1 MKRILIAMLAVVVA
15 CGFSGCKADER
26 QTEIVSETTEISNSF
41 NWQLNELT
49 DNICIND
56 IGFSLPCTLN
66 EFNELFNG
74 MLTVSNEETVTI
86 DNSKEC
92 YTAEIIYNE
101 SSIGQIY
108 YTKTDN
114 EIFGLLIF
122 ENETENYSLSLGDI
136 ILNQSTKD
144 EVFEKLGTPTRGE
157 KTSDVY
163 VYVFDNRK
171 DITLFFNNNIVTS
184 FTLSNISDYDKLK

>member
-1 MKRILIAMLAVVVA
+1 MKHILTILLTAAVV
-15 CGFSGCKADER
+15 CGLGGCKADEK

-49 DNICIND
+49 DNICVNGIE
-56 IGFSLPCTLN
+56 FSLPCTLN

-92 YTAEIIYNE
+92 YSAEIVYNE
-101 SSIGQIY
+101 SLIGQIC
-108 YTKTDN
+108 YTKTDK
-114 EIFGLLIF
+114 EIFALLIF
-122 ENETENYSLSLGDI
+122 ENETENFSLSLGDI

-144 EVFEKLGTPTRGE
+144 EVFEKLGKPTRGE
-157 KTSDVY
+157 KDSNVY
-163 VYVFDNRK
+163 VYIFDNRK
-171 DITLFFNNNIVTS
+171 DITFIFNNNVVTS
-184 FTLSNISDYDKLK
+184 FTLDNISDYDNLK